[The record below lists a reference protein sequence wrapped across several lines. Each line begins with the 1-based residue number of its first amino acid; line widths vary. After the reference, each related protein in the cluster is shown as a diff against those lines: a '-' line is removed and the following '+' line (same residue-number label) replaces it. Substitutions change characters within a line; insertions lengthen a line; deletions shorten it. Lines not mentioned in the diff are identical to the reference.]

1 VESNVQK
8 IAKKYFT
15 HYDFEAALHNAST
28 NQIVMAESQQFLEF
42 NLRKRFTNLTLSKWI
57 IEMI

>member
-1 VESNVQK
+1 MEANVQK
-8 IAKKYFT
+8 IAQKYFT

-42 NLRKRFTNLTLSKWI
+42 NLRKRFTN
-57 IEMI
+57 E

>member
-42 NLRKRFTNLTLSKWI
+42 NLRKRFTN
-57 IEMI
+57 E